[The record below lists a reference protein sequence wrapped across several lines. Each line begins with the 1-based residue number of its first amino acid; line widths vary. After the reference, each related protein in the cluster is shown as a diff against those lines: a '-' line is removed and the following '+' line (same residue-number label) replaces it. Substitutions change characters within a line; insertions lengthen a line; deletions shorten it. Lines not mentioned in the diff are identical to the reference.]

1 MADNT
6 TLAAELEPII
16 KKFIQLR
23 AYIDAEKEKLKSA
36 MAEYE
41 KSKTFLGNYLAA
53 TLTQSKLNGVSVQ
66 SGTAFTT
73 RKVEYKVVDKVQFLK
88 WLLSQNDPNIWELVK
103 LQPDAAEIDAWAG
116 QRFEDYCEHVKTGG
130 DQVVY
135 KFEDFLPPGLNRNS
149 TVFIK
154 VRKKGDASDD
164 D

>member
-1 MADNT
+1 MAENT
-6 TLAAELEPII
+6 TLVTELEPII

-23 AYIDAEKEKLKSA
+23 AYIDAEREKLKIA

-41 KSKTFLGNYLAA
+41 KGKTFLGNYLAA
-53 TLTQSKLNGVSVQ
+53 TLTQSRLNGVAAP

-73 RKVEYKVVDKVQFLK
+73 SKVEYKVVDKSAFLR

-103 LQPDAAEIDAWAG
+103 LQPDAKEIDAWAG
-116 QRFEDYCEHVKTGG
+116 RRFDDYCEYVKTAG
-130 DQVVY
+130 DQVIY
-135 KFEDFLPPGLNRNS
+135 RFEDFLPPGLNRTS

-154 VRKKGDASDD
+154 VRKKGDVSDD